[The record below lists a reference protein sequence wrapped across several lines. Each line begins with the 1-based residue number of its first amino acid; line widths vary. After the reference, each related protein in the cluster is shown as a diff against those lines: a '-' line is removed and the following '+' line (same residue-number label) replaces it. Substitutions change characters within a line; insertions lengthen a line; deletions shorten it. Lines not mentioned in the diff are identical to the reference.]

1 MTLRRAFGT
10 EFVAKQAAGH
20 TEREG
25 PIGEELASRAV
36 LLLVAR
42 PDGCCSARTTHTLFP
57 RDSLILRSQFPME
70 FINPVPFP
78 TTRRLPVEWAPEAS
92 TCGEEGSQE
101 GTYFPGL
108 GGKVLNI
115 FAMS

>member
-1 MTLRRAFGT
+1 
-10 EFVAKQAAGH
+10 
-20 TEREG
+20 
-25 PIGEELASRAV
+25 
-36 LLLVAR
+36 
-42 PDGCCSARTTHTLFP
+42 
-57 RDSLILRSQFPME
+57 ME
-70 FINPVPFP
+70 FINAVPFP